1 MPPKR
6 LVDKAPGK
14 PTTFG
19 ENLIEGLTQVLSHHR
34 GEIELEQVWP
44 KPIDVKSIRR

>member
-1 MPPKR
+1 
-6 LVDKAPGK
+6 VDKAPGK
-14 PTTFG
+14 PTAFG
-19 ENLIEGLTQVLSHHR
+19 EALIEGLTQVLSHHR